1 MWDEFKIIRFK
12 CQREWCFKLFRNRRN
27 MRQPT
32 PDFIFVKSNKTPC
45 PWNTNFSSSSSYFDL
60 GETSVLFPSFCLM
73 WSHIFRG
80 RQKMDFTS
88 MFLLTVFSNNL
99 TLIIWDHILNYF
111 YGPHD
116 VSRGSHCIYRMQKN
130 EKLKS
135 QKNLSN
141 KLNHNAPRCSH
152 IILIMNRQDFK
163 QNEFVFRWL
172 VKRKIRRTERNPSH
186 RIQYPSIRRARTG
199 FTVPDSPTR
208 QIQMVLPASSSR
220 IGERIGLV
228 ADDEEIVPCSS
239 HCVIVLMSGVRGL
252 FKPTIEPRDI
262 VECRAGN

>member
-1 MWDEFKIIRFK
+1 MKVVSELLVRRKKKSTRDIGKEEKGRIACAECNRWRWSSFLYMLMWDEFKIIRFK

-130 EKLKS
+130 EKLKL
-135 QKNLSN
+135 Q
-141 KLNHNAPRCSH
+141 
-152 IILIMNRQDFK
+152 
-163 QNEFVFRWL
+163 
-172 VKRKIRRTERNPSH
+172 
-186 RIQYPSIRRARTG
+186 
-199 FTVPDSPTR
+199 
-208 QIQMVLPASSSR
+208 
-220 IGERIGLV
+220 
-228 ADDEEIVPCSS
+228 
-239 HCVIVLMSGVRGL
+239 
-252 FKPTIEPRDI
+252 
-262 VECRAGN
+262 